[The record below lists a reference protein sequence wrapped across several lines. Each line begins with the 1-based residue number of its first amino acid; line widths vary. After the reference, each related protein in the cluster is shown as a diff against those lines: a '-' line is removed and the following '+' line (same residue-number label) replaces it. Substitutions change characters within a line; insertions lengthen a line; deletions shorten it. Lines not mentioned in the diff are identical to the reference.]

1 MQEKYQ
7 KLGLI
12 MNQMLHNY
20 LLSNNNQFD
29 KKKLQD
35 QIELVELD
43 THYM

>member
-7 KLGLI
+7 KLDLI

-20 LLSNNNQFD
+20 LLSNNNQFG

-35 QIELVELD
+35 RIELVELD
-43 THYM
+43 IHYM